1 MKGDAVAAVV
11 TVITAI
17 IGIAIVAVLVSKNA
31 QTAGVLQAGGS
42 ALSGIINAA
51 VSPVSGGGTF
61 TLPSLNSLPLSTGG

>member
-51 VSPVSGGGTF
+51 VSPVSGGGMF